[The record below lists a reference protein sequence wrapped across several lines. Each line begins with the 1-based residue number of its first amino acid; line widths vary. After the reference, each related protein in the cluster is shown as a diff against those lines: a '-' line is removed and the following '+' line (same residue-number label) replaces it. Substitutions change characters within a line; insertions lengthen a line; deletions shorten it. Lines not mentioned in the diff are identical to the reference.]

1 MLSFL
6 LCVPSHNLLK
16 FKMGLRV
23 RKKKNQSGS
32 ISVQIVDRTNR
43 GYKVVETLGCSDDET
58 EIDKLHQK
66 AILRINDLSQNLFSK
81 SLDETSEK
89 LLLKK
94 LLSKLTT
101 QDFIPIG
108 DELIFGK
115 IFNNIGCNNLFNNVK
130 SIRKQ
135 EDKNFL
141 FKSLVISR
149 LLYPGSKL
157 ELINY
162 LSYFKN
168 IDITSD
174 KIYRFLD
181 TLYQDEIK
189 SRIETCVF
197 EHTKKVMNGEII
209 VTFYDVTTLYFESE
223 SEDDLRRV
231 GFSKEGKIAR
241 PQIQLGLFTT
251 LEGYPLSFEVYEG
264 NKYEGHTLID
274 VLKKFQD
281 RFQLDKKPI
290 VVADRGMLNND
301 NIAYLENNNYK
312 YILAYKIKNISNDLK
327 EEIKNLTF
335 IDDNVTHNIE
345 FKKVISFA
353 DENDK
358 KQTIHVNQ
366 RLVLSYSTQRAKKD
380 RYNRNKAVQRL
391 ENKIKS
397 SKTITKKDLKLSYYA
412 KYIDLDDNNS
422 KITFN
427 INNQKI
433 IEDEKL
439 DGIKGFVTND
449 FTLTA
454 NEIIEHYNNQY
465 EVERAFRISKTD
477 LKIRPIYHRLETRIK
492 AHILISFVS
501 YAIYKEFERKLKI
514 NDVKFNFSQKLLRK
528 IIEHLIALKIGDE
541 IIPINPSEIQ
551 KQILDIL

>member
-1 MLSFL
+1 
-6 LCVPSHNLLK
+6 
-16 FKMGLRV
+16 MGLRV

-181 TLYQDEIK
+181 SLYQDEIK

-197 EHTKKVMNGEII
+197 EHTKRVMNGEII

-514 NDVKFNFSQKLLRK
+514 NNVKFNFSQKLLRK
-528 IIEHLIALKIGDE
+528 IIEHLIALKIDDE

>member
-1 MLSFL
+1 
-6 LCVPSHNLLK
+6 
-16 FKMGLRV
+16 MGLRV

-81 SLDETSEK
+81 SLDETSET

-197 EHTKKVMNGEII
+197 EHTKKIMNGEII
-209 VTFYDVTTLYFESE
+209 LTFYDVTTLYFESE

-345 FKKVISFA
+345 FKKVIPFA

-380 RYNRNKAVQRL
+380 KYNRNKAIQRL

-501 YAIYKEFERKLKI
+501 YAIYKEFDRKLKI

>member
-1 MLSFL
+1 
-6 LCVPSHNLLK
+6 
-16 FKMGLRV
+16 MGLRV

-89 LLLKK
+89 LLLKN

-345 FKKVISFA
+345 FKKVIPFA

-514 NDVKFNFSQKLLRK
+514 NNVKFNFSQKLLRK

>member
-1 MLSFL
+1 
-6 LCVPSHNLLK
+6 
-16 FKMGLRV
+16 MGLRV

-181 TLYQDEIK
+181 SLYQDEIK

-345 FKKVISFA
+345 FKKVIPFA

-380 RYNRNKAVQRL
+380 KYNRNKAIQRL

-528 IIEHLIALKIGDE
+528 IIEHLIALKIDDE

>member
-1 MLSFL
+1 
-6 LCVPSHNLLK
+6 
-16 FKMGLRV
+16 MGLRV

-89 LLLKK
+89 LLLKN

-181 TLYQDEIK
+181 SLYQDEIK

-197 EHTKKVMNGEII
+197 EHTKRVMNGEII

-274 VLKKFQD
+274 VLKKFED

-380 RYNRNKAVQRL
+380 KYNRNKAIQRL

-514 NDVKFNFSQKLLRK
+514 NNVKFNFSQKLLRK

>member
-1 MLSFL
+1 
-6 LCVPSHNLLK
+6 
-16 FKMGLRV
+16 MGLRV

-89 LLLKK
+89 LLLKN

-345 FKKVISFA
+345 FKKVIPFA

-380 RYNRNKAVQRL
+380 KYNRNKAIQRL

-528 IIEHLIALKIGDE
+528 IIEHLIALKIDDE

>member
-1 MLSFL
+1 
-6 LCVPSHNLLK
+6 
-16 FKMGLRV
+16 MGLRV

-89 LLLKK
+89 LLLKN

-345 FKKVISFA
+345 FKKVIPFA
-353 DENDK
+353 DQNDK

-380 RYNRNKAVQRL
+380 KYNRNKAIQRL

-501 YAIYKEFERKLKI
+501 YAIYKEFDRKLKI

>member
-1 MLSFL
+1 
-6 LCVPSHNLLK
+6 
-16 FKMGLRV
+16 MGLRV

-274 VLKKFQD
+274 VLKKFED

-345 FKKVISFA
+345 FKKVIPFA

-358 KQTIHVNQ
+358 KQTINVNQ

-380 RYNRNKAVQRL
+380 KYNRTKAIQRL
-391 ENKIKS
+391 EDKIKS

-501 YAIYKEFERKLKI
+501 YAIYKEFDRKLKI

>member
-1 MLSFL
+1 
-6 LCVPSHNLLK
+6 
-16 FKMGLRV
+16 MGLRV

-345 FKKVISFA
+345 FKKVIPFA

-380 RYNRNKAVQRL
+380 KYNRNKAIQRL

-397 SKTITKKDLKLSYYA
+397 SKTITKKDLKLSYYT

-501 YAIYKEFERKLKI
+501 YAIYKEFDRKLKI

>member
-1 MLSFL
+1 
-6 LCVPSHNLLK
+6 
-16 FKMGLRV
+16 MGLRV

-345 FKKVISFA
+345 FKKVIPFA

-380 RYNRNKAVQRL
+380 KYNRNKAIQRL

-422 KITFN
+422 KINFN

-501 YAIYKEFERKLKI
+501 YAIYKEFDRKLKI

>member
-1 MLSFL
+1 
-6 LCVPSHNLLK
+6 
-16 FKMGLRV
+16 MGLRV

-89 LLLKK
+89 LLLKN

-181 TLYQDEIK
+181 SLYQDEIK

-197 EHTKKVMNGEII
+197 EHTKRVMNGEII

-477 LKIRPIYHRLETRIK
+477 LKIRPIYHRLEIRIK

-514 NDVKFNFSQKLLRK
+514 NNVKFNFSQKLLRK

>member
-1 MLSFL
+1 
-6 LCVPSHNLLK
+6 
-16 FKMGLRV
+16 MGLRV

-197 EHTKKVMNGEII
+197 EHTKRVMNGEII

-345 FKKVISFA
+345 FKKVIPFA

-528 IIEHLIALKIGDE
+528 IIEHLIALKIDDE

>member
-1 MLSFL
+1 
-6 LCVPSHNLLK
+6 
-16 FKMGLRV
+16 MGLRV

-181 TLYQDEIK
+181 SLYQDEIK

-197 EHTKKVMNGEII
+197 EHTKRVMNGEII

-345 FKKVISFA
+345 FKKVIPFA

-380 RYNRNKAVQRL
+380 KYNRNKAIQRL

-514 NDVKFNFSQKLLRK
+514 NNVKFNFSQKLLRK
-528 IIEHLIALKIGDE
+528 IIEHLIALKIDDE